1 MAVDHTIY
9 VPKAKDHAVLAFLR
23 DAAGILGA
31 DNIRYQLAGASREV
45 SLSTTN
51 DDIEKYTSSISDR
64 YAIYNG
70 TVRITNF
77 DLVYTREPT
86 DRTGIVFDSI
96 RTRNTGRDVHP
107 QQEPIQPEQFVQ
119 LNELIDSTFGANVE
133 QSAALFRDPKAFRE
147 VMRSHQ
153 SMIERLE
160 ETVLQVGENAAA
172 ARSKLE
178 DEYWKK
184 NSDLAR
190 KYDERKDTLEAE
202 ASSARDEIRQQ
213 QAELD
218 QTKRDLDDRNN
229 THARREL
236 HRDLKTRIA
245 QRADS
250 LKVTPETTAN
260 RRPIHI
266 ASSVFSL
273 ALLALIVV
281 FTIQL
286 GNIPENSPV
295 SVYLVAG
302 LKPVSLSIALLG
314 LMAWYLRWINRWF
327 ERYADT
333 EFQLKQFEL
342 DIDRASWVVEA
353 ALEWKLSQDR
363 PMPEHLLETISRNL
377 FSKSDR
383 DESADM
389 HPADYL
395 ASAILGRASALNL
408 KVPGGEISL
417 TGRDIK
423 RLQKDD
429 VAAS

>member
-1 MAVDHTIY
+1 MPVEHTIY
-9 VPKAKDHAVLAFLR
+9 TSKVRDRAVLEFLR
-23 DAAGILGA
+23 DAAGALGA
-31 DNIRYQLAGASREV
+31 DSIRYQLTGAAGET
-45 SLSTTN
+45 SLQTAGN
-51 DDIEKYTSSISDR
+51 EIESHIASISDQ

-70 TVRITNF
+70 VVRIGHF
-77 DLVYTREPT
+77 AISYTREPT
-86 DRTGIVFDSI
+86 ERTGIALDSI
-96 RTRNTGRDVHP
+96 KIRNTGRDSHP
-107 QQEPIQPEQFVQ
+107 QQDPVNPEQLVQ
-119 LNELIDSTFGANVE
+119 LNNLIFSTFGGNLE
-133 QSAALFRDPKAFRE
+133 QNAALFRDPKAFRE
-147 VMRSHQ
+147 LMRSHQ
-153 SMIERLE
+153 AMMERLE
-160 ETVLQVGENAAA
+160 ETVLTVGENAAA
-172 ARSKLE
+172 ARSNLE

-184 NSDLAR
+184 NSELAR

-202 ASSARDEIRQQ
+202 TSAARDKIRQQ

-218 QTKRDLDDRNN
+218 QAKRELDDRNN

-236 HRDLKTRIA
+236 HRDLKARIA

-260 RRPIHI
+260 RMPIHI
-266 ASSVFSL
+266 ASISFSL
-273 ALLALIVV
+273 ALLALIALFSV
-281 FTIQL
+281 QL
-286 GNIPENSPV
+286 GNLPSNSPV
-295 SVYLVAG
+295 SVYFIAG

-314 LMAWYLRWINRWF
+314 LMAWYLRWMNRWF

-423 RLQKDD
+423 RLQKDE
-429 VAAS
+429 ATAS